1 VKWRGEPAR
10 IRGSIVPVVTPFA
23 TDGTQDLHGLRRL
36 IRWQMESGSHGISL
50 GGSTGEPGAQST
62 QERAA
67 AIRTA
72 AVAIRDRVPFVPGT
86 GSAQLPETLELTAIA
101 KDAGADAVLVITP
114 YYARPTQE
122 GLFAWYS
129 AVAREFPD
137 LPIIV
142 YNVPSRTAVDIA
154 PETVARLRRAHHN
167 IVGVKETTKDFE
179 HFSRVMHLAGTD
191 TLVWSGIEL
200 LCLPLLA
207 LGGTGFVSATAN
219 LAPAA
224 VAKMYE
230 HWEAGDLD
238 KARTIHF
245 GLHPVTD
252 VIFTETNPAAAK
264 WVLAQAGLIKSGY
277 VRPPLV
283 PLTEAGQRTVRDLLK
298 KGAPVLEGPVAAVLV
313 LRTAT
318 TGGPVIPEQ
327 ISHFI
332 GGRHVP
338 AADGATFEVTD
349 PVSNQVYARVAAGRE
364 QDVDRAVTTARIA
377 FECGPWPHLA
387 ARARAK
393 ILNRVA
399 DGIEARGA
407 EIAELETFDTGLP
420 ITQARG
426 QAARAAENFRFFAD
440 MIVAQH
446 EAAFSQPGQ
455 LGYVLRKPTGVAGL
469 ITPWNTPFM
478 LASWKL
484 APALAS
490 GCTVVLKPAEW
501 TPASASVLPE
511 IMTEAGVTDGV
522 VNIVH
527 GIGEEAGAAL
537 VAHPQ
542 VPLISFTGQTA
553 TGRVIMRSAAAHL
566 KGLSMELGGKSPCVI
581 FADADLDLATDS
593 ALFGVM
599 SLNGERCTAGS
610 RILAERSVYG
620 ELVERLAARAA
631 RVVVGPPSDPRTE
644 IGALVHPEHYQ
655 RVLDYVEI
663 GMKEGARLVAGGSR
677 PAGLQPGNYLA
688 ATVFA
693 DVTPRMRIFQEEIFG
708 PVVCVTPFDSE
719 QEAIALAN
727 ETRYGLAA
735 YIWTSDLRRAHRV
748 AAAVE
753 AGMTWVNS
761 HNVRDLRTPFGGV
774 KASGL
779 GREGGQHSIDFYT
792 ESRIVHVAL
801 GETHVPRFGA

>member
-1 VKWRGEPAR
+1 
-10 IRGSIVPVVTPFA
+10 
-23 TDGTQDLHGLRRL
+23 
-36 IRWQMESGSHGISL
+36 
-50 GGSTGEPGAQST
+50 
-62 QERAA
+62 
-67 AIRTA
+67 
-72 AVAIRDRVPFVPGT
+72 
-86 GSAQLPETLELTAIA
+86 
-101 KDAGADAVLVITP
+101 
-114 YYARPTQE
+114 
-122 GLFAWYS
+122 
-129 AVAREFPD
+129 
-137 LPIIV
+137 
-142 YNVPSRTAVDIA
+142 
-154 PETVARLRRAHHN
+154 
-167 IVGVKETTKDFE
+167 
-179 HFSRVMHLAGTD
+179 
-191 TLVWSGIEL
+191 
-200 LCLPLLA
+200 
-207 LGGTGFVSATAN
+207 
-219 LAPAA
+219 
-224 VAKMYE
+224 
-230 HWEAGDLD
+230 
-238 KARTIHF
+238 
-245 GLHPVTD
+245 
-252 VIFTETNPAAAK
+252 
-264 WVLAQAGLIKSGY
+264 
-277 VRPPLV
+277 
-283 PLTEAGQRTVRDLLK
+283 
-298 KGAPVLEGPVAAVLV
+298 
-313 LRTAT
+313 
-318 TGGPVIPEQ
+318 VIPEQ
-327 ISHFI
+327 VLHFI

-338 AADGATFEVTD
+338 SVDGATFEVTD
-349 PVSNQVYARVAAGRE
+349 PVSNQVYARAAAGRE
-364 QDVDRAVTTARIA
+364 QDVDRAVTAARIA

-387 ARARAK
+387 ARARARV
-393 ILNRVA
+393 LNRIA
-399 DGIEARGA
+399 DGIEERGA

-426 QAARAAENFRFFAD
+426 QAARAAENFRFFASV
-440 MIVAQH
+440 IVAQH

-455 LGYVLRKPTGVAGL
+455 LGYVLRKPAGVAGL

-484 APALAS
+484 APALAA

-527 GIGEEAGAAL
+527 GIGEQAGAAL

-542 VPLISFTGQTA
+542 VPLISFTGETT

-566 KGLSMELGGKSPCVI
+566 KGLSMELGGKSPCII

-610 RILAERSVYG
+610 RILADQSVYG

-663 GMKEGARLVAGGSR
+663 GLKEGARLVAGGSR
-677 PAGLQPGNYLA
+677 PPGLPSGNYLA

-693 DVTPRMRIFQEEIFG
+693 DVTPRMRIFQEEVFG

-727 ETRYGLAA
+727 DTRYGLAA
-735 YIWTSDLRRAHRV
+735 YIWTCDLRRAHRV
-748 AAAVE
+748 AGAVE

-801 GETHVPRFGA
+801 GDTHVPRFGAGSFGA